1 MKWVQYS
8 PMLTRAAWRL
18 VIFVAVVQV
27 LTSIALRALSIAR
40 VRAAGLR
47 CRRLRPLVIDEE
59 DDRVIW
65 AIEATGRRLGRSST
79 CLVRALAAE
88 ILLDPRGGPV
98 ILTIGVKR
106 TGTGTLEAH
115 AWLARNGQILIGGS
129 NDEYAP
135 LVSWTS

>member
-1 MKWVQYS
+1 
-8 PMLTRAAWRL
+8 
-18 VIFVAVVQV
+18 
-27 LTSIALRALSIAR
+27 
-40 VRAAGLR
+40 
-47 CRRLRPLVIDEE
+47 
-59 DDRVIW
+59 
-65 AIEATGRRLGRSST
+65 
-79 CLVRALAAE
+79 VRALAAE

-115 AWLARNGQILIGGS
+115 AWLARNGQILIGDS

>member
-1 MKWVQYS
+1 
-8 PMLTRAAWRL
+8 MLTRTDWRL

-27 LTSIALRALSIAR
+27 LTATALRAFSITR
-40 VRAAGLR
+40 VRGAGLR
-47 CRRLRPLVIDEE
+47 CRALRRLVIDDA

-65 AIEATGRRLGRSST
+65 AIEATGRRMGRSST

-88 ILLDPRGGPV
+88 ILLDPSGGPV

-106 TGTGTLEAH
+106 TGTGALEAH
-115 AWLARNGQILIGGS
+115 AWVSRNDRILMGGRG
-129 NDEYAP
+129 DEYAP